1 MSKKNRPTINIPGL
15 DELEEERGRLPG
27 SSIDTHYL
35 RQMSKGHE
43 EEGGFVASEYPLA
56 LIEPDFYQGR
66 GGVLPRSLA
75 FDVIHKATT
84 HLEALEAWISGLVA
98 GTPEHEEYLR
108 LVSLKESIRSVGL
121 LHPIHIYMDAETKAF
136 RLLAGERRYWS
147 FWLLRME
154 TGEYETI
161 PAVIHA
167 EPSRFLQITENE
179 EVEPLS
185 TIGRA
190 RQVSIAYLEML
201 GVFPPSDPPVSDQE
215 YWGFYRQALLGPE
228 ELLGQKRLPD
238 NFWPQLEE
246 KLSMH
251 RVSMLGLLG
260 LLRLPE
266 AALHRADKWRLNQS
280 QIEAVLT
287 APEELQDKF
296 VDLATSYL
304 LPAPEIKRLARLAS
318 APSRGAFEA
327 ALRDLENPRS
337 QERKYKRRQRPPIE
351 VQMTKVFNTFRGVQ
365 KVTGGDFRGLARLI
379 VANKPKEAG
388 ELCDQLEAAAAALR
402 AEIESTAKEKEAGDP
417 EVRAADEA
425 SSQTQGQ
432 ENNL

>member
-1 MSKKNRPTINIPGL
+1 VSKKNRPPISIPGL
-15 DELEEERGRLPG
+15 DDLEQESGRLPG

-35 RQMSKGHE
+35 HQMSEEHE
-43 EEGGFVASEYPLA
+43 EEGGFVTAEYPLA
-56 LIEPDFYQGR
+56 VIEPDFYQGR

-75 FDVIHKATT
+75 FEVIHKTT
-84 HLEALEAWISGLVA
+84 SHLQALETWTGSLVE

-108 LVSLKESIRSVGL
+108 LVSLKESIRNIGL
-121 LHPIHIYMDAETKAF
+121 LHPIHIYMDTETKAF
-136 RLLAGERRYWS
+136 RILAGERRYWA

-154 TGEYETI
+154 TGEYESI
-161 PAVIHA
+161 PAVVHA

-190 RQVSIAYLEML
+190 RQVAIAYLETL
-201 GVFPPSDPPVSDQE
+201 GIFPPANPPASEEE

-238 NFWPQLEE
+238 NFWSQLEE
-246 KLSMH
+246 KLGMH

-266 AALHRADKWRLNQS
+266 TSLHRADKWRLNQS

-287 APEELQDKF
+287 APEDLQEKF
-296 VDLATSYL
+296 IDLAVSHL

-318 APSRGAFEA
+318 MPGRGVFEA
-327 ALRDLENPRS
+327 TLRDLENPRGD
-337 QERKYKRRQRPPIE
+337 ENKYKRRQRPPIE
-351 VQMTKVFNTFRGVQ
+351 VQMTKMFSTFRAVE

-388 ELCDQLEAAAAALR
+388 ELCKQLEAAAAALR
-402 AEIESTAKEKEAGDP
+402 TELAATMEEDKSAIVTSEES
-417 EVRAADEA
+417 EVNRSDLEP
-425 SSQTQGQ
+425 G
-432 ENNL
+432 NNL

>member
-1 MSKKNRPTINIPGL
+1 MSKKNRPPVNIPGL
-15 DELEEERGRLPG
+15 DDLGEESGRLPG

-35 RQMSKGHE
+35 RQMSKGHA
-43 EEGGFVASEYPLA
+43 EEGGFITSEYPLVV
-56 LIEPDFYQGR
+56 IEPDFYQGR

-75 FDVIHKATT
+75 FGVIQKTVT
-84 HLEALEAWISGLVA
+84 HLEALETWISGLVE
-98 GTPEHEEYLR
+98 GTPEHDEYLR
-108 LVSLKESIRSVGL
+108 LVSLKESIHSVGL

-136 RLLAGERRYWS
+136 RLLAGERRYWA

-190 RQVSIAYLEML
+190 RQVAIAYLETL
-201 GVFPPSDPPVSDQE
+201 GIFPPADPPVSDDE

-246 KLSMH
+246 KLGMH

-260 LLRLPE
+260 LLHLPE
-266 AALHRADKWRLNQS
+266 SGLHRADKWRLNQS

-287 APEELQDKF
+287 APTDLQEKF
-296 VDLATSYL
+296 IDLATSYL
-304 LPAPEIKRLARLAS
+304 LPAPELKRLARLAS
-318 APSRGAFEA
+318 MPGQGAFDA
-327 ALRDLENPRS
+327 ALRDLENPRNDDR
-337 QERKYKRRQRPPIE
+337 QKYKRQQRPPIE
-351 VQMTKVFNTFRGVQ
+351 VQMTKVFKTFDAVQ
-365 KVTGGDFRGLARLI
+365 KVTGGDFRVLARRM
-379 VANKPKEAG
+379 VANKPKEAS
-388 ELCDQLEAAAAALR
+388 ELCDQLESAASALR
-402 AEIESTAKEKEAGDP
+402 AELNAAVKENEEANVASGGG
-417 EVRAADEA
+417 EV
-425 SSQTQGQ
+425 
-432 ENNL
+432 

>member
-1 MSKKNRPTINIPGL
+1 MSKKNRPPVSIPGL
-15 DELEEERGRLPG
+15 DELEVEGGRLPG
-27 SSIDTHYL
+27 SSIDAHYL

-56 LIEPDFYQGR
+56 VIEPDFYQGR
-66 GGVLPRSLA
+66 GGVLPRNLA
-75 FDVIHKATT
+75 FDVIRKTIT
-84 HLEALEAWISGLVA
+84 HLEALETWINSLVQ

-121 LHPIHIYMDAETKAF
+121 LHPIHIYMDAESKAF
-136 RLLAGERRYWS
+136 RLLAGERRYWA

-190 RQVSIAYLEML
+190 RQVAIAYLEML
-201 GVFPPSDPPVSDQE
+201 GIFPPANPPVSDEE
-215 YWGFYRQALLGPE
+215 YWGFYRQALLRPE

-238 NFWPQLEE
+238 NFWSQLEE
-246 KLSMH
+246 KLGMH

-260 LLRLPE
+260 LLHLPE
-266 AALHRADKWRLNQS
+266 SGLHRADKWHLNQS
-280 QIEAVLT
+280 QVEAILT
-287 APEELQDKF
+287 APKELQEKF

-304 LPAPEIKRLARLAS
+304 LPAPELKRLARLAS
-318 APSRGAFEA
+318 MPGQGAFEA
-327 ALRDLENPRS
+327 ALHELENPRN
-337 QERKYKRRQRPPIE
+337 EAHPYKRQQRPPIE
-351 VQMTKVFNTFRGVQ
+351 VQMTKVFSTFKAVQ

-379 VANKPKEAG
+379 VANKPEEAG
-388 ELCDQLEAAAAALR
+388 ELCSQLESAAAALR
-402 AEIESTAKEKEAGDP
+402 SELELAVKENDGEDGAAGMGDDQP
-417 EVRAADEA
+417 SAGE
-425 SSQTQGQ
+425 
-432 ENNL
+432 

>member
-1 MSKKNRPTINIPGL
+1 MSKKRRPPINIPGL
-15 DELEEERGRLPG
+15 DALEDQGGRLPG
-27 SSIDTHYL
+27 SSIEAHYL
-35 RQMSKGHE
+35 RQTDVE
-43 EEGGFVASEYPLA
+43 REDEAGFIASDYPLA

-66 GGVLPRSLA
+66 GGVLPRSLT
-75 FDVIHKATT
+75 FDVIQKNTT
-84 HLEALEAWISGLVA
+84 HLTALEAWINGLVE

-108 LVSLKESIRSVGL
+108 LISLKESIRSVGL

-136 RLLAGERRYWS
+136 RLLAGERRYWA

-190 RQVSIAYLEML
+190 RQVAIAYLETL
-201 GVFPPSDPPVSDQE
+201 GIFPPVYPPVSDEE

-238 NFWPQLEE
+238 NFWAHLES
-246 KLSMH
+246 KLGMH
-251 RVSMLGLLG
+251 RVSMLGFLG

-266 AALHRADKWRLNQS
+266 AGLHAADKWRLNQS
-280 QIEAVLT
+280 QIEAILS
-287 APEELQDKF
+287 APEDLQQKF
-296 VDLATSYL
+296 VELAVAHL
-304 LPAPEIKRLARLAS
+304 LPAPELKRLARLA
-318 APSRGAFEA
+318 AMPGRGAFQA
-327 ALRDLENPRS
+327 ALHDLENPR
-337 QERKYKRRQRPPIE
+337 QEQHKYRRRQRPPIE
-351 VQMTKVFNTFRGVQ
+351 VQMTKIFSTFRGVE

-379 VANKPKEAG
+379 VANKPDEAG
-388 ELCDQLEAAAAALR
+388 PLCNQLESAAAALR
-402 AEIESTAKEKEAGDP
+402 AELEAAAREDGGESG
-417 EVRAADEA
+417 
-425 SSQTQGQ
+425 
-432 ENNL
+432 

>member
-1 MSKKNRPTINIPGL
+1 VSKKNRPPVSIPGL
-15 DELEEERGRLPG
+15 DELEEESGRLPG

-35 RQMSKGHE
+35 HPMSKEHE
-43 EEGGFVASEYPLA
+43 DEGGFIAAEYPLTV
-56 LIEPDFYQGR
+56 IEPDFYQGR
-66 GGVLPRSLA
+66 GGVLPRNLA
-75 FDVIHKATT
+75 FEVIRKTVS
-84 HLEALEAWISGLVA
+84 HLQALETWTGSLVE
-98 GTPEHEEYLR
+98 GTPEHDEYLR

-136 RLLAGERRYWS
+136 RILAGERRYWA

-185 TIGRA
+185 TIGRS
-190 RQVSIAYLEML
+190 RQVAIAYLETL
-201 GVFPPSDPPVSDQE
+201 GIFPPTNPPASEEE

-246 KLSMH
+246 KLGMH
-251 RVSMLGLLG
+251 RVSMLGLLS

-266 AALHRADKWRLNQS
+266 ASLQRADKWRLNQS

-287 APEELQDKF
+287 APEELQEKF
-296 VDLATSYL
+296 IDLAVSHL
-304 LPAPEIKRLARLAS
+304 LPAPELKRLARLAS
-318 APSRGAFEA
+318 MPGRGAFEA
-327 ALRDLENPRS
+327 ALRDLENPRGD
-337 QERKYKRRQRPPIE
+337 ENKYKRRQRPPIE
-351 VQMTKVFNTFRGVQ
+351 VQMTKMFNTFRAVE

-388 ELCDQLEAAAAALR
+388 ELCKQLEAAAAALR
-402 AEIESTAKEKEAGDP
+402 TELESTSDENDGESGATPEGNDQLSDLQQGD
-417 EVRAADEA
+417 
-425 SSQTQGQ
+425 
-432 ENNL
+432 NL

>member
-1 MSKKNRPTINIPGL
+1 MSKKNRPPVNIPGL
-15 DELEEERGRLPG
+15 DDLEQESGRLPG

-35 RQMSKGHE
+35 QQMSKGHA
-43 EEGGFVASEYPLA
+43 EEGGFVTSEYPLA

-75 FDVIHKATT
+75 FDVIRKTVT
-84 HLEALEAWISGLVA
+84 HLEALEAWISGLVE
-98 GTPEHEEYLR
+98 GTPEHDEYLR

-121 LHPIHIYMDAETKAF
+121 LHPIHIYMDAETKVF
-136 RLLAGERRYWS
+136 RLLAGERRYWA

-190 RQVSIAYLEML
+190 RQVAIAYLETL
-201 GVFPPSDPPVSDQE
+201 GIFPPPDPPVSDEE

-246 KLSMH
+246 KLGMH

-260 LLRLPE
+260 LLHLPE

-280 QIEAVLT
+280 QVEAILT
-287 APEELQDKF
+287 APRGLQEKI
-296 VDLATSYL
+296 VDLATSHL
-304 LPAPEIKRLARLAS
+304 LPAPELKRLARLAS
-318 APSRGAFEA
+318 MPGQGAFDA
-327 ALRDLENPRS
+327 ALRELENPGND
-337 QERKYKRRQRPPIE
+337 EPKYKRRQRPPIE
-351 VQMTKVFNTFRGVQ
+351 VQMTKVFKTFDAVQ
-365 KVTGGDFRGLARLI
+365 KVTGGDFRVLARRM
-379 VANKPKEAG
+379 VANKPKEAS
-388 ELCDQLEAAAAALR
+388 ELCDQLESAASALR
-402 AEIESTAKEKEAGDP
+402 AELTA
-417 EVRAADEA
+417 AA
-425 SSQTQGQ
+425 Q
-432 ENNL
+432 ENEEANAPS

>member
-1 MSKKNRPTINIPGL
+1 MSKKNRPPVSIPGL
-15 DELEEERGRLPG
+15 DDLEQESGRLPG

-35 RQMSKGHE
+35 HQISKEHE
-43 EEGGFVASEYPLA
+43 DEGGFIASEYPLA
-56 LIEPDFYQGR
+56 VIEPDFYQGR

-75 FDVIHKATT
+75 FEVIRKTT
-84 HLEALEAWISGLVA
+84 SHLEALETWIGGLVE
-98 GTPEHEEYLR
+98 GTPEHDEYLR

-121 LHPIHIYMDAETKAF
+121 LHPIHIYMDAETKVF
-136 RLLAGERRYWS
+136 RILAGERRYWA

-154 TGEYETI
+154 TGEYESI

-190 RQVSIAYLEML
+190 RQVAIAYLEML
-201 GVFPPSDPPVSDQE
+201 GILPPTNPPASEEE

-238 NFWPQLEE
+238 NFWAQLEE

-251 RVSMLGLLG
+251 RVSMLGFLG

-266 AALHRADKWRLNQS
+266 TSLHQADKWRLNQS

-287 APEELQDKF
+287 APEDLQEKF
-296 VDLATSYL
+296 IDLAVSHL
-304 LPAPEIKRLARLAS
+304 LPAPELKRLARLAS
-318 APSRGAFEA
+318 MPGRGVFEA
-327 ALRDLENPRS
+327 ALRDLEDPRGD
-337 QERKYKRRQRPPIE
+337 ENKYKRRQRPPIE
-351 VQMTKVFNTFRGVQ
+351 VQMTKMFSTFRAVE

-388 ELCDQLEAAAAALR
+388 ELCKQLEAASTALRTELAAAT
-402 AEIESTAKEKEAGDP
+402 EEDTG
-417 EVRAADEA
+417 A
-425 SSQTQGQ
+425 SSAPQGS
-432 ENNL
+432 EANSADRGPGSNL

>member
-1 MSKKNRPTINIPGL
+1 M
-15 DELEEERGRLPG
+15 PG
-27 SSIDTHYL
+27 SSIDMHYL
-35 RQMSKGHE
+35 HQMSKEHE
-43 EEGGFVASEYPLA
+43 DEGGFIASEYPLA
-56 LIEPDFYQGR
+56 VIEPDFYQGR

-75 FDVIHKATT
+75 FEVIHKTT
-84 HLEALEAWISGLVA
+84 SHLEALETWIGSLVE
-98 GTPEHEEYLR
+98 GTPEHDEYLR

-136 RLLAGERRYWS
+136 RILAGERRYWA

-154 TGEYETI
+154 TGEYESI

-190 RQVSIAYLEML
+190 RQVAIAYLETL
-201 GVFPPSDPPVSDQE
+201 GILPPTNPPASEEE
-215 YWGFYRQALLGPE
+215 YWGFYRQALVGPE

-238 NFWPQLEE
+238 NFWAQLEE

-251 RVSMLGLLG
+251 RVSMLGFLG

-266 AALHRADKWRLNQS
+266 TSLHQADKWRLNQS

-287 APEELQDKF
+287 APEDLQEKFIELA
-296 VDLATSYL
+296 VSHL
-304 LPAPEIKRLARLAS
+304 LPAPELKRLARLAS
-318 APSRGAFEA
+318 MPGRGVFEA
-327 ALRDLENPRS
+327 ALRDLENPRGD
-337 QERKYKRRQRPPIE
+337 ENKYKRRQRPPIE
-351 VQMTKVFNTFRGVQ
+351 VQMTKMFSTFRAVE

-388 ELCDQLEAAAAALR
+388 ELCKQLEATAAALR
-402 AEIESTAKEKEAGDP
+402 TELESTSDENDGESEA
-417 EVRAADEA
+417 AAEGSDQL
-425 SSQTQGQ
+425 SDLQQ
-432 ENNL
+432 

>member
-1 MSKKNRPTINIPGL
+1 MPKKNRPPVSIPGL
-15 DELEEERGRLPG
+15 DDLEADSGRLPG

-35 RQMSKGHE
+35 RQVSAEHGDE
-43 EEGGFVASEYPLA
+43 DGFIASEYPLGV
-56 LIEPDFYQGR
+56 IEPDFYQGR
-66 GGVLPRSLA
+66 GGVLPRNLA
-75 FDVIHKATT
+75 FEVIRKSIT
-84 HLEALEAWISGLVA
+84 HLEALETWTNSLVE
-98 GTPEHEEYLR
+98 GTPEYDEYLR

-121 LHPIHIYMDAETKAF
+121 LHPIHIYMDAETKTF
-136 RLLAGERRYWS
+136 RLLAGERRYWA

-167 EPSRFLQITENE
+167 KPSRFLQITENE

-190 RQVSIAYLEML
+190 RQVAIAFLETL
-201 GVFPPSDPPVSDQE
+201 GIFPPTEPPTSDVE

-246 KLSMH
+246 KLGMH

-266 AALHRADKWRLNQS
+266 AGLQRADKWRLNQS
-280 QIEAVLT
+280 QIDAVLT
-287 APEELQDKF
+287 APEDLQEKF
-296 VDLATSYL
+296 IGLATSYL
-304 LPAPEIKRLARLAS
+304 LPAPELKRLVRLA
-318 APSRGAFEA
+318 AMPGRGAFEA

-337 QERKYKRRQRPPIE
+337 EEPKYKRKQRPPIE
-351 VQMTKVFNTFRGVQ
+351 VQMTKMFSTFRGVE

-379 VANKPKEAG
+379 VANRPKEAD
-388 ELCDQLEAAAAALR
+388 ELCHQLEAAATALR
-402 AEIESTAKEKEAGDP
+402 SELESAAQESQVEGTASEGEEAGPPDS
-417 EVRAADEA
+417 EQAI
-425 SSQTQGQ
+425 
-432 ENNL
+432 NL

>member
-1 MSKKNRPTINIPGL
+1 VSKKSRPPVSIPGL
-15 DELEEERGRLPG
+15 DDLEEGGRLPG

-35 RQMSKGHE
+35 RQVSKEHE
-43 EEGGFVASEYPLA
+43 DEGGFIASEYPLA

-66 GGVLPRSLA
+66 GGVLPRGLA
-75 FDVIHKATT
+75 FEVIRKTTT
-84 HLEALEAWISGLVA
+84 HLEALEAWIGSLVQ

-136 RLLAGERRYWS
+136 RLLAGERRYWA

-190 RQVSIAYLEML
+190 RQVAIAYLEML
-201 GVFPPSDPPVSDQE
+201 GIFPPADPPVSDEE

-238 NFWPQLEE
+238 NFWSQLEE

-266 AALHRADKWRLNQS
+266 SGLYRADKWCLNQS
-280 QIEAVLT
+280 QVEAVLT
-287 APEELQDKF
+287 APADLQEKF

-304 LPAPEIKRLARLAS
+304 LPAPELKRLARLAS
-318 APSRGAFEA
+318 MPGRGAYDA
-327 ALRDLENPRS
+327 AVRDLENPRS
-337 QERKYKRRQRPPIE
+337 DEQKYKRRQRPPIE
-351 VQMTKVFNTFRGVQ
+351 VQMTKVFNTFRAVQ
-365 KVTGGDFRGLARLI
+365 KVTGGDFRGMARLI
-379 VANKPKEAG
+379 VANRPKDAG
-388 ELCDQLEAAAAALR
+388 ELCNQLEAAAAALR
-402 AEIESTAKEKEAGDP
+402 SELESATGESEGEGVIPEGTSNPEQAG
-417 EVRAADEA
+417 
-425 SSQTQGQ
+425 
-432 ENNL
+432 NL

>member
-1 MSKKNRPTINIPGL
+1 MPKKNRPPVSIPGL
-15 DELEEERGRLPG
+15 DDLEAESGRLPG

-35 RQMSKGHE
+35 RQTSTEHAD
-43 EEGGFVASEYPLA
+43 EGGFIASEYPLA

-66 GGVLPRSLA
+66 GGVLPRHLA
-75 FDVIHKATT
+75 FDVIRKTVT
-84 HLEALEAWISGLVA
+84 HLEALENWVDGLVE

-121 LHPIHIYMDAETKAF
+121 LHPIHIYMDAETKTF
-136 RLLAGERRYWS
+136 RLLAGERRYWA

-190 RQVSIAYLEML
+190 RQVAIAFLETL
-201 GVFPPSDPPVSDQE
+201 GIFPPVEPPSSDAE

-246 KLSMH
+246 KLGMH

-266 AALHRADKWRLNQS
+266 SGLHRADKWRLNQS
-280 QIEAVLT
+280 QIEAVLS
-287 APEELQDKF
+287 APEDLQEKF
-296 VDLATSYL
+296 IGLATAYL
-304 LPAPEIKRLARLAS
+304 LPAPELKRLVRLA
-318 APSRGAFEA
+318 AMPGRGAFDA

-337 QERKYKRRQRPPIE
+337 EAPKYKRRQRPPI
-351 VQMTKVFNTFRGVQ
+351 
-365 KVTGGDFRGLARLI
+365 
-379 VANKPKEAG
+379 
-388 ELCDQLEAAAAALR
+388 ALPGKF
-402 AEIESTAKEKEAGDP
+402 S
-417 EVRAADEA
+417 V
-425 SSQTQGQ
+425 
-432 ENNL
+432 L